1 MGFHCGCGQL
11 RFARVVLNAHC
22 QRFHLLYDKHMHLLL
37 PVLLIFALVFGP
49 GWWVR
54 KVMSR
59 YSKPQDRYAGTGGE
73 LARHLLD
80 SNDLQQVKIEETTK
94 GDHYDPLDKVVRLT
108 PEKLHGRSLTAITVA
123 AHEVGHA
130 LQDASNYPPLKIR
143 TQLVKL
149 TLPVQKLGAGIL
161 MAAPL
166 IGVITRAPAVSLLM
180 ILGGFLSL
188 GATTL
193 VHFVTL
199 PTELDASFKRAL
211 PMLEKDGML
220 KPVDIP
226 HARRLLKAAALTYLS
241 ASLASLLNIARWWA
255 LLRR

>member
-1 MGFHCGCGQL
+1 
-11 RFARVVLNAHC
+11 
-22 QRFHLLYDKHMHLLL
+22 MHILL
-37 PVLLIFALVFGP
+37 PLVFIIALIFGP
-49 GWWVR
+49 GYWVR

-59 YSKPQDRYAGTGGE
+59 YSSPEDRYDGSGGE

-80 SNDLQQVKIEETTK
+80 IHDLQSVKVEESPG
-94 GDHYDPLDKVVRLT
+94 GDHYDPADKVIRLT
-108 PEKLHGRSLTAITVA
+108 ADKLNGHSLTALTVA

-130 LQDASNYPPLKIR
+130 LQDATGFPPLKIR
-143 TQLVKL
+143 GQLVL
-149 TLPVQKLGAGIL
+149 LARPLQRLGAGIL
-161 MAAPL
+161 MAAPF
-166 IGVITRAPAVSLLM
+166 IGMLTRVPQISLLM
-180 ILGGFLSL
+180 ILGGIMSL

-193 VHFVTL
+193 VHLITL

-211 PMLEKDGML
+211 PLLEKGGIL
-220 KPVDIP
+220 KPVDLP

>member
-1 MGFHCGCGQL
+1 
-11 RFARVVLNAHC
+11 
-22 QRFHLLYDKHMHLLL
+22 MHLLL
-37 PVLLIFALVFGP
+37 PLIFIFALIFGP

-54 KVMSR
+54 NVMSR
-59 YSKPQDRYAGTGGE
+59 YSKPADRYDGTGGE

-80 SNDLQQVKIEETTK
+80 KLDLHDVKVEETPQ
-94 GDHYDPLDKVVRLT
+94 GDHYDPQEKVIRLT
-108 PEKLHGRSLTAITVA
+108 EGNLNGRSLTAVTVA

-130 LQDASNYPPLKIR
+130 LQDATGYAPLKIR
-143 TQLVKL
+143 GQLIML
-149 TLPVQKLGAGIL
+149 TRPVERLGAGIL
-161 MAAPL
+161 MAAPFVGML
-166 IGVITRAPAVSLLM
+166 TRAPLVSVLM
-180 ILGGFLSL
+180 ILGGLMSL

-193 VHFVTL
+193 VHLVTL

-211 PMLEKDGML
+211 PMLENDGLL
-220 KPVDIP
+220 KPVDLP

>member
-1 MGFHCGCGQL
+1 MGG
-11 RFARVVLNAHC
+11 
-22 QRFHLLYDKHMHLLL
+22 MHLLL
-37 PVLLIFALVFGP
+37 PVILIFALVFGP

-59 YSKPQDRYAGTGGE
+59 YSSPDDRYEGTGGE

-80 SNDLQQVKIEETTK
+80 SNNLQHVKIEETPE
-94 GDHYDPLDKVVRLT
+94 GDHYDPVEKVIRLT
-108 PEKLHGRSLTAITVA
+108 PEKLKGRSLTAVTVA

-130 LQDASNYPPLKIR
+130 IQDASGYAPLKLR
-143 TQLVKL
+143 TQMVQL
-149 TLPVQKLGAGIL
+149 TLPMQRLGAGIL
-161 MAAPL
+161 MAAPF
-166 IGVITRAPAVSLLM
+166 IGILTRAPLVSLLM

-188 GATTL
+188 GATTKISSGPRAPR
-193 VHFVTL
+193 VA
-199 PTELDASFKRAL
+199 ASFRRAL
-211 PMLEKDGML
+211 PLLERGDVL
-220 KPVDIP
+220 KPVDLP

>member
-1 MGFHCGCGQL
+1 
-11 RFARVVLNAHC
+11 
-22 QRFHLLYDKHMHLLL
+22 MHILL
-37 PVLLIFALVFGP
+37 PLVFIIALIFGP
-49 GWWVR
+49 GYWVR

-59 YSKPQDRYAGTGGE
+59 YSTPADRYDGSGGE

-80 SNDLQQVKIEETTK
+80 IHDLQSVKVEESPG
-94 GDHYDPLDKVVRLT
+94 GDHYDPADKVIRLT
-108 PEKLHGRSLTAITVA
+108 ADKLNGHSLTALTVA

-130 LQDASNYPPLKIR
+130 LQDATGFPPLKIR
-143 TQLVKL
+143 GQLVL
-149 TLPVQKLGAGIL
+149 LARPLQRLGAGIL
-161 MAAPL
+161 MAAPF
-166 IGVITRAPAVSLLM
+166 IGMLTRVPQISLLM
-180 ILGGFLSL
+180 ILGGIMSL

-193 VHFVTL
+193 VHLITL

-211 PMLEKDGML
+211 PLLEKGGIL
-220 KPVDIP
+220 KPVDLP